1 MLTAGSAHPTAKG
14 ARRQPCLAQ
23 NYWGVQCSREAKSN
37 ELVLASSFSGKVFLS
52 AGTTTG
58 ISHPHMTAA
67 DAFQVLCVAD
77 ATSSCLYDYLRGFS
91 THLETAQ
98 QEK

>member
-1 MLTAGSAHPTAKG
+1 MSMLTAGGAHPTAKG
-14 ARRQPCLAQ
+14 VRRQPCLAQ
-23 NYWGVQCSREAKSN
+23 NYWEVQCSREAKSN
-37 ELVLASSFSGKVFLS
+37 KCSGMVFLS